1 MQTMITNS
9 VVKGSSSRI
18 LNRGAKY
25 SNATKSSSRSKAR
38 RATMKGWEMAASAVA
53 VKMAL
58 VDQPKYEEE
67 LTHKEREAQEKIDYE
82 SFMKEFRT

>member
-1 MQTMITNS
+1 
-9 VVKGSSSRI
+9 
-18 LNRGAKY
+18 
-25 SNATKSSSRSKAR
+25 
-38 RATMKGWEMAASAVA
+38 MAASAVA